1 MTHKF
6 NQNVTKL
13 AGVLRY
19 NKRELIREMQE
30 MNAAKKI
37 RKLIEG
43 GEDIEQIA
51 VLRDLASALEFGREF
66 QLTRLYDIDHRY
78 FELAVELIGD
88 WRFDQHINS
97 RSRLTTLLSE
107 LTPGEAEGDKIVD
120 AKDKAEVSAK
130 ADDGAKDGSA
140 KEADSAK
147 AAAGKGAGVKE
158 KKAAAA
164 KAGAQAK

>member
-1 MTHKF
+1 
-6 NQNVTKL
+6 
-13 AGVLRY
+13 
-19 NKRELIREMQE
+19 

-43 GEDIEQIA
+43 GEDAEQVT
-51 VLRDLASALEFGREF
+51 VLRDLASSLEFGREF

-107 LTPGEAEGDKIVD
+107 LAPGEVGGDKPAVASVKAEESAKVED
-120 AKDKAEVSAK
+120 SVKAPGKETGSKEKDKK
-130 ADDGAKDGSA
+130 
-140 KEADSAK
+140 
-147 AAAGKGAGVKE
+147 
-158 KKAAAA
+158 AAA
-164 KAGAQAK
+164 KAGGQAK